1 MLLTHKHR
9 PKRKTTRRRR
19 RVDGRTLEARRYRQL
34 VAQFTAE
41 IGSPLSA
48 IEETMVSQAAALIV
62 KSEAIQTAIVAGED
76 ADADQAIRLS
86 SESRRLLE
94 GLRAKAAKN
103 KPTGGPTL
111 AEYLATKYGSAATE
125 GTDEDDLAE
134 ADEA

>member
-19 RVDGRTLEARRYRQL
+19 RVDWRTLEGRRYRQL

-41 IGSPLSA
+41 VGTPLTA
-48 IEETMVSQAAALIV
+48 IEETMISQAAALVV

-94 GLRAKAAKN
+94 GLRPKTAKAR
-103 KPTGGPTL
+103 
-111 AEYLATKYGSAATE
+111 
-125 GTDEDDLAE
+125 AE
-134 ADEA
+134 AARPLTIRERLDLEGAAHEEA